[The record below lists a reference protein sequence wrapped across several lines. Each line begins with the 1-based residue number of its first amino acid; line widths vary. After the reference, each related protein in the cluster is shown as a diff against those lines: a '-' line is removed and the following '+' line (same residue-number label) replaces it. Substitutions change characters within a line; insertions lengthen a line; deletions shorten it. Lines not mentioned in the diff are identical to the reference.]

1 MTSWERM
8 VSGTLWGAAGGVVS
22 LTVLTLLYF
31 QLFDPDALKDGQFA
45 LHIYLFSAPFGA
57 MSGGVAG
64 LTRALL
70 ELHAQV
76 TAGWVCL
83 GAGIFIAAL
92 AILYPVLLGL
102 PGKSPLALA
111 HPAYGCP
118 LVWAVAEV
126 IYGAVILWRP

>member
-1 MTSWERM
+1 MSSWDRI
-8 VSGTLWGAAGGVVS
+8 VGGTLWGAAGGAAS

-45 LHIYLFSAPFGA
+45 LHIYLFPAPFGT
-57 MSGGVAG
+57 MLGGVAG
-64 LTRALL
+64 LTRVLL

-83 GAGIFIAAL
+83 LAGSLIAVL

-102 PGKSPLALA
+102 PSKSLLALA

-126 IYGAVILWRP
+126 IYGAVILRRP